1 MTDELCINL
10 NIGNPSI
17 PRVWNRFLI
26 NNQFRQDVGDE
37 AYQMRK
43 KAEILKYKNNANNIS
58 SAQEYSQRV
67 RGNRSVRGSFA
78 NQNNVVTNPNIQN
91 LEQQG
96 NILIFPC
103 DNTIKHTP
111 VEASNVPPSNKVKT
125 LFLDKSIPTPELRVQ
140 RTYPT
145 TPSDWRKLNQTKI
158 NHYARL
164 NNFFVT

>member
-1 MTDELCINL
+1 MSGEQCINL

-26 NNQFRQDVGDE
+26 NDQFRKDIGDE

-43 KAEILKYKNNANNIS
+43 KAEILQYKNNSNNIS
-58 SAQEYSQRV
+58 SAQTYSQKV
-67 RGNRSVRGSFA
+67 RGSRSVRKSFA
-78 NQNNVVTNPNIQN
+78 NQNSISTNPNIQN

-96 NILIFPC
+96 NILILPC
-103 DNTIKHTP
+103 DNTIKHIP
-111 VEASNVPPSNKVKT
+111 VEASNVPPSDKVKT
-125 LFLDKSIPTPELRVQ
+125 LYLDKSIPPPPLRVQ

-145 TPSDWRKLNQTKI
+145 TLEDWRKLNQTKI
-158 NHYARL
+158 NNFAQL